1 MKADFLLAANIST
14 GLSIRTYYWKR
25 TMKAV
30 VLLAVNSSKLFSVKT
45 SYWCRRA
52 MKADSQ
58 LVGNCYELYFLHRR
72 TQLYCS
78 YFSCSPAFKQFMS
91 MGLDASYTVYTVLK
105 ET

>member
-45 SYWCRRA
+45 SYWCRA

-78 YFSCSPAFKQFMS
+78 YFSCSPAFKQFMC

>member
-45 SYWCRRA
+45 SYWCRA

-58 LVGNCYELYFLHRR
+58 LVSNCYELYFLHRR

-78 YFSCSPAFKQFMS
+78 YFSCSPAFKQFMC
-91 MGLDASYTVYTVLK
+91 MGLDASCVQCAVLK